1 MAGEIHIEARDVD
14 LFGLPTGAMHLYL
27 VHRDADG
34 RDYVLRA
41 GPEDGRW
48 PFGTPM
54 EVEVNRPIEES
65 KDDRDGDSLK
75 DRFSTPIDLTGLT
88 TDAAWALMVR
98 YAERIAAAE
107 IDYVLLEENS
117 NAFVGALM
125 AAAGG
130 APGRLLPDGLDRDRA
145 VGFGSWGDILD
156 AVTPPADG
164 TLRGGA
170 GADALVGLQVG
181 ERILAKGGD
190 DVVRAGRGDD
200 VVIGGAGDDRIFG
213 GQGFDTLRGGKGND
227 LLRAGGTG
235 SPEGRA
241 EGRADALFG
250 GAGEDRLIGSRA
262 RDVLEGGG
270 GDDRL
275 EGRGGADLISGGRGD
290 DLIDGGAGRNRLE
303 GGAGGDTFL
312 FHADARSDDRILDYA
327 AGMDAIRI
335 VAERDDGALG
345 VARSANGLH
354 TILTLGE
361 ARIVVRD
368 ALIDAG
374 EAADFVVAPDDPLI
388 V

>member
-1 MAGEIHIEARDVD
+1 MAGAIHIEARDVD
-14 LFGLPTGAMHLYL
+14 LLGLPTGAVHLYL
-27 VHRDADG
+27 VHRDSDG
-34 RDYVLRA
+34 RDYVLSA

-54 EVEVNRPIEES
+54 EVEVNRPIEAS
-65 KDDRDGDSLK
+65 KDDRDGDSLQ
-75 DRFSTPIDLTGLT
+75 DRFSTPIDFPELAS
-88 TDAAWALMVR
+88 DAAWALMVR

-107 IDYVLLEENS
+107 IDYVLLAENS

-130 APGRLLPDGLDRDRA
+130 APGRLLPQGLDGDRA
-145 VGFGSWGDILD
+145 VGFGSWDDILD
-156 AVTPPADG
+156 EVRPPVDG

-170 GADALVGLQVG
+170 GADVLEGLQVG
-181 ERILAKGGD
+181 ERIEAKGGD

-213 GQGFDTLRGGKGND
+213 GQGFDTLRGGRGDD

-235 SPEGRA
+235 SREGRA

-262 RDVLEGGG
+262 RDRLEGGG

-275 EGRGGADLISGGRGD
+275 EGRNGADLISGGRGD

-303 GGAGGDTFL
+303 GGEGGDTFL
-312 FHADARSDDRILDYA
+312 FRAAARSDDRILDYA
-327 AGMDAIRI
+327 AGIDAIRI
-335 VAERDDGALG
+335 VAAQDDGALD
-345 VARSANGLH
+345 VAQSANGRH

-368 ALIDAG
+368 VLIDAE
-374 EAADFVVAPDDPLI
+374 EAAEFVIAPDDPLI